1 MKKMKRLG
9 VLILALA
16 LAWSLTACGGSRS
29 SGTSVLPAL
38 SGGSGASASSA
49 GSSDGGYSE
58 GRLGDVMR
66 TYFFAFTVNS
76 VYTCD
81 SIGDFAPEEGK
92 QVLVAEVSV
101 KNTFTESLPMFDTD
115 FQIQWNDKEDP
126 DNAYASPISAN
137 FSDELLPETYE
148 LAVDEQVTGLLAFEV
163 PADEKDYSLVYLE
176 EFDDDTTGDFYAVYF
191 TAKPQDGTV

>member
-1 MKKMKRLG
+1 MKKMKRFG
-9 VLILALA
+9 ALILALA
-16 LAWSLTACGGSRS
+16 LAWSLTACGGSGS

-38 SGGSGASASSA
+38 NGGSGASSA
-49 GSSDGGYSE
+49 DSSDGAYSE

-81 SIGDFAPEEGK
+81 SFDDFAPEEGK

-101 KNTFTESLPMFDTD
+101 KNTFTKSLPMFDTD
-115 FQIQWNDKEDP
+115 FQIQWNDEEDP

-163 PADEKDYSLVYLE
+163 PADVKDYSLVYLE

>member
-1 MKKMKRLG
+1 MKKMKRFG
-9 VLILALA
+9 ALILALA
-16 LAWSLTACGGSRS
+16 LAWSLTACGGSGS

-38 SGGSGASASSA
+38 NGGNGGAASSEP
-49 GSSDGGYSE
+49 SFEDG
-58 GRLGDVMR
+58 RIGDVMR

-81 SIGDFAPEEGK
+81 SFGDFAPEEGK

-101 KNTFTESLPMFDTD
+101 KNTFDESLPMFDTD
-115 FQIQWNDKEDP
+115 FQIQWDDEQDP
-126 DNAYASPISAN
+126 DNAYANPISAN

-163 PADEKDYSLVYLE
+163 PADVKDYSLVYLE
-176 EFDDDTTGDFYAVYF
+176 EFDDDTTGDFFAVYF
-191 TAKPQDGTV
+191 TAKPQDGSV

>member
-1 MKKMKRLG
+1 MKKMKRFG
-9 VLILALA
+9 ALILALA
-16 LAWSLTACGGSRS
+16 LAWSLTACGGSGS

-38 SGGSGASASSA
+38 NGGSGASSA
-49 GSSDGGYSE
+49 DSSDGAYSE

-81 SIGDFAPEEGK
+81 SFDDFAPEEGK

-163 PADEKDYSLVYLE
+163 PADVKDYSLVYLE

>member
-1 MKKMKRLG
+1 MKKMKRFG
-9 VLILALA
+9 ALILALA
-16 LAWSLTACGGSRS
+16 LAWSLTACGGSGS
-29 SGTSVLPAL
+29 SDTSVLPAL
-38 SGGSGASASSA
+38 NGGSGASSA
-49 GSSDGGYSE
+49 GSSDGDYSE

-81 SIGDFAPEEGK
+81 SFDDFAPEEGK

>member
-16 LAWSLTACGGSRS
+16 LAWSLTAGGGSSS
-29 SGTSVLPAL
+29 SGTSGLPAL

-115 FQIQWNDKEDP
+115 FQIQWDDKEDP
-126 DNAYASPISAN
+126 DNAYANPISAN

>member
-1 MKKMKRLG
+1 MKKMKRFG
-9 VLILALA
+9 ALILALA
-16 LAWSLTACGGSRS
+16 LAWSLTACGGSGS

-38 SGGSGASASSA
+38 NGGSGASSA
-49 GSSDGGYSE
+49 DSSDGAYSE

-81 SIGDFAPEEGK
+81 SFDDFAPEEGK

-115 FQIQWNDKEDP
+115 FQIQWNDEEDP

-163 PADEKDYSLVYLE
+163 PADVKDYSLVYLE

>member
-1 MKKMKRLG
+1 MKKMKRFG
-9 VLILALA
+9 ALILALA
-16 LAWSLTACGGSRS
+16 LAWSLTACGGSGS

-38 SGGSGASASSA
+38 NGGSGASSA
-49 GSSDGGYSE
+49 GSSDGDYSE

-81 SIGDFAPEEGK
+81 SFDDFAPEEGK

-163 PADEKDYSLVYLE
+163 PADVKDYSLVYLE

>member
-9 VLILALA
+9 ALILALA
-16 LAWSLTACGGSRS
+16 LAWSLTACGGSRG

-38 SGGSGASASSA
+38 NGGNSGAASSEP
-49 GSSDGGYSE
+49 SFED

-115 FQIQWNDKEDP
+115 FQIQWDDEQDP

-163 PADEKDYSLVYLE
+163 PADVKDYSLVYLE